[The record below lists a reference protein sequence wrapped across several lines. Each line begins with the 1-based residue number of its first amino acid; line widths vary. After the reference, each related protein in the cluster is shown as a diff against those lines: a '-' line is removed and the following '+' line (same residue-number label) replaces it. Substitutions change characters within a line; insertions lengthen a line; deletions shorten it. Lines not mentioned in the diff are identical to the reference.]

1 MLDFKAII
9 HSHPLV
15 FVDFYAEWCG
25 PCKMMAP
32 TFENLK
38 KKLGDKIRIVK
49 IDVDKNPK
57 LAAKFNI
64 RSLPTM
70 HIYRDAANVRTIV
83 GALNQRDLEHILS
96 FYLK

>member
-1 MLDFKAII
+1 MDFKAII

-32 TFENLK
+32 GLDNIK
-38 KKLGDKIRIVK
+38 KKLGDKIKIVK
-49 IDVDKNPK
+49 IDVDKNPS

-64 RSLPTM
+64 RSIPTM
-70 HIYRDAANVRTIV
+70 HIYQNAANVRTII
-83 GALNQRDLEHILS
+83 GALTQPELEKILS
-96 FYLK
+96 FYVK